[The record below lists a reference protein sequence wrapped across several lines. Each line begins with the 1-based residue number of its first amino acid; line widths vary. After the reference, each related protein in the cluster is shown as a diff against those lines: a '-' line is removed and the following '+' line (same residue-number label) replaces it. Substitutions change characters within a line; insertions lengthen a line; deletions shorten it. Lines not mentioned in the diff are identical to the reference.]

1 MERKMGLSIWALI
14 CLTLVHLAL
23 HTDSVAV
30 MSVDLGSEWMKIAIV
45 KPGVPMEI
53 VLNKESRR
61 KTPVAVSLKE
71 NERLFG
77 DSAVAM
83 SAKNP
88 KVVIRYLQDLLGK
101 QLGNPQAELYR
112 KRFPEHQLM
121 ATEQRG
127 TVLYKLS
134 DELYYSPEEILG
146 MVLNYS
152 RSLAQD
158 FAEQPIK
165 DLVITVPVYF
175 NQAERR
181 AILQAAQM
189 VGLKVLQLIND
200 NTAVALNYG
209 VFRRKDINAT
219 AQNVMF
225 YDMGSS
231 STTATIVTY
240 MTTKTKDWGTQ
251 PQLQIQG
258 IGFDRNLGGLEMELR
273 LRDHLAKLFN
283 AQKKT
288 SKDVRQHPRAMA
300 KLWKEANRVKTV
312 LSANLDH
319 MAQIEGLLDDIDFKA
334 KVTRQEFEEMCRDLF
349 EKVADPVHQALK
361 VAELK
366 MEEID
371 HVILVGG
378 ATRVPKVQE
387 VLLKAVGKKELG
399 KNINADEAASMGA
412 VYQAAALSKAFKVK
426 PFLIRDAALYPI
438 QVEFTRSIEED
449 GVKNIKHNKRVL
461 FQRMSPYPQRKV
473 ITFNRYIDDFEFFVN
488 YGDMNFLS
496 EGGLSI
502 FGSLNLTTVRLS
514 GVGSSFQKHS
524 DAESKGIKAH
534 FNMDESGILA
544 LDRVEAVFEKVQDGE
559 PEEESTLTKLGNTIS
574 SLFGGGS
581 SETDGKENLTESVQ
595 DEEEASSKSDKDEQE
610 EPETQKESASPT
622 EEENGK
628 PEEQGKAEPDGEKA
642 GQAETGEDE
651 AKSEKPETPDKK
663 SEDVGKEE
671 VKDPESNKTEEVKRP
686 KGPKRVKI
694 SEEVIVELEIK
705 DLPDLSQEEMSQS
718 QKKLQDLT
726 DRDLQK
732 HEHEKMANSL
742 EAFIFETRDKL
753 YQDEYQA
760 VSTQGD
766 RDEISAKLSEV
777 SNWLDEDGYAAT
789 TKELKTKL
797 SELRKLCKE
806 LFFKV
811 EERRKW
817 PDRLAALDSMLNHST
832 IFLKGARLI
841 PEADQIFTEVELNTM
856 EKVITE
862 TITWKNTTVMEQNKL
877 PSTQKPVLLSKDI
890 EAKLALLDREVK
902 YLLNKA
908 KFAKP
913 KPRKEKNT
921 TQEAKN
927 ATQED
932 KNSTSADSERVI
944 PPKKDPASEGRETEN
959 KEEVKPGEA
968 PPTVSETMKSSTE
981 DGEVK
986 MPDPLELES
995 SEGIAEKKLESN
1007 SDKHPPDEL

>member
-1 MERKMGLSIWALI
+1 MSRKMGLLIWASL
-14 CLTLVHLAL
+14 CFTLAHLAL
-23 HTDSVAV
+23 HAESVAV

-88 KVVIRYLQDLLGK
+88 KVVFRYLQDLLGK
-101 QLGNPQAELYR
+101 QLENPQVNLYK
-112 KRFPEHQLM
+112 KRFPEHWLV
-121 ATEQRG
+121 AAEQRE
-127 TVLYKLS
+127 TVLYKVS
-134 DELYYSPEEILG
+134 DELFYSPEEILG

-181 AILQAAQM
+181 AVLQAARM
-189 VGLKVLQLIND
+189 AGLKVLQLIND

-240 MTTKTKDWGTQ
+240 VTMKTKDLGTQ
-251 PQLQIQG
+251 PQLQIRG
-258 IGFDRNLGGLEMELR
+258 IGFNRNLGGLEMELR
-273 LRDHLAKLFN
+273 LRDHLAELFN

-300 KLWKEANRVKTV
+300 KLWKEANRLKTV
-312 LSANLDH
+312 LSANIDH
-319 MAQIEGLLDDIDFKA
+319 VAQIEGLLDDIDFKA
-334 KVTRQEFEEMCRDLF
+334 KVTRQKFEELCSDLF
-349 EKVADPVHQALK
+349 EKVADPVLQALK
-361 VAELK
+361 TAELQ

-399 KNINADEAASMGA
+399 KNINADEAAAMGA

-449 GVKNIKHNKRVL
+449 GVKSIKHNKRVL

-473 ITFNRYIDDFEFFVN
+473 ITFNRYTDDFEFFVN
-488 YGDMNFLS
+488 YGDVNFLS
-496 EGGLSI
+496 EHDLSI
-502 FGSLNLTTVRLS
+502 FGSLNLTKVQLS
-514 GVGSSFQKHS
+514 GVGSSFQKHTN
-524 DAESKGIKAH
+524 AESKGIKAH

-544 LDRVEAVFEKVQDGE
+544 LDRVEAVFETLQDGE

-595 DEEEASSKSDKDEQE
+595 NVQI
-610 EPETQKESASPT
+610 
-622 EEENGK
+622 N
-628 PEEQGKAEPDGEKA
+628 AE
-642 GQAETGEDE
+642 
-651 AKSEKPETPDKK
+651 
-663 SEDVGKEE
+663 KEE
-671 VKDPESNKTEEVKRP
+671 VKDPELNKTEEVKKP

-694 SEEVIVELEIK
+694 SEDVTVNLEIK

-732 HEHEKMANSL
+732 QEHEKAANSL
-742 EAFIFETRDKL
+742 EAFIFETQDKL
-753 YQDEYQA
+753 YQEEYQL
-760 VSTQGD
+760 VSTQD
-766 RDEISAKLSEV
+766 ERDQISAKLSEA
-777 SNWLDEDGYAAT
+777 SNWLDEDGYTAT

-832 IFLKGARLI
+832 IFLKGARLL
-841 PEADQIFTEVELNTM
+841 PEDDQIFTEVELNSL

-862 TITWKNTTVMEQNKL
+862 TTTWKNTTVKEQNNL
-877 PSTQKPVLLSKDI
+877 PSTEMPILLSKDI

-921 TQEAKN
+921 TTQEAQN

-932 KNSTSADSERVI
+932 KNATATDSDKIVPPEKRAEEDTAAD
-944 PPKKDPASEGRETEN
+944 

-968 PPTVSETMKSSTE
+968 PPTASHAQETNSKDKETTL
-981 DGEVK
+981 
-986 MPDPLELES
+986 PDPIEIES
-995 SEGIAEKKLESN
+995 SEDTEKKPESK

>member
-1 MERKMGLSIWALI
+1 MYRKMGQLIWVLL
-14 CLTLVHLAL
+14 CFTLAHLAL

-88 KVVIRYLQDLLGK
+88 KVVFRYLQDLLGK
-101 QLGNPQAELYR
+101 QLENPQVELYR
-112 KRFPEHQLM
+112 KRFPEHQLV
-121 ATEQRG
+121 AAEQRG
-127 TVLYKLS
+127 TVLYKVS
-134 DELYYSPEEILG
+134 DELFYSPEELLG

-152 RSLAQD
+152 RILAQD

-181 AILQAAQM
+181 AVLQAAQM
-189 VGLKVLQLIND
+189 AGLKVLQLIND

-240 MTTKTKDWGTQ
+240 VTTKTKDWGTQ
-251 PQLQIQG
+251 PQLQIRG
-258 IGFDRNLGGLEMELR
+258 IGFNRNLGGLEMELR

-283 AQKKT
+283 GQKKT
-288 SKDVRQHPRAMA
+288 SKDVLHHPRAMA
-300 KLWKEANRVKTV
+300 KLWKEANRLKTV
-312 LSANLDH
+312 LSANIDH
-319 MAQIEGLLDDIDFKA
+319 MAQVEGLLDDIDFKA
-334 KVTRQEFEEMCRDLF
+334 KVTRQDFEELCSDLF

-361 VAELK
+361 TAELK
-366 MEEID
+366 MEDID

-387 VLLKAVGKKELG
+387 ALLKAVGKKELG

-438 QVEFTRSIEED
+438 QVEFMRSIEED
-449 GVKNIKHNKRVL
+449 GVKSIKHNKRVL

-473 ITFNRYIDDFEFFVN
+473 ITFNRYTDDFEFFVN
-488 YGDMNFLS
+488 YGDVSFLS
-496 EGGLSI
+496 EHDLSI

-524 DAESKGIKAH
+524 NAESKGIKAH

-544 LDRVEAVFEKVQDGE
+544 LDRVEAVFETLQDGE

-595 DEEEASSKSDKDEQE
+595 DEEEVTSKSEKEVPEELEMLDKATHSEQD
-610 EPETQKESASPT
+610 S
-622 EEENGK
+622 NN
-628 PEEQGKAEPDGEKA
+628 PEEQDKEQTEGKKAEEAERGEN
-642 GQAETGEDE
+642 
-651 AKSEKPETPDKK
+651 KSEKSETPNMQTDA
-663 SEDVGKEE
+663 GKEE
-671 VKDPESNKTEEVKRP
+671 VKDPELNKTEEVKKP

-694 SEEVIVELEIK
+694 NEDLTVDLEIK

-718 QKKLQDLT
+718 KKKLQDLT

-732 HEHEKMANSL
+732 QEHEKAANSL
-742 EAFIFETRDKL
+742 EAFIFETQDKL
-753 YQDEYQA
+753 YQEEYQL
-760 VSTQGD
+760 VSTQD
-766 RDEISAKLSEV
+766 ERDQISARLSEA
-777 SNWLDEDGYAAT
+777 SNWLDEDGYTAT

-817 PDRLAALDSMLNHST
+817 PDRLSALDSMLNHST
-832 IFLKGARLI
+832 IFLKGAKLL
-841 PEADQIFTEVELNTM
+841 PEDDQIFTEVELNTL

-862 TITWKNTTVMEQNKL
+862 TTTWKNTTVKEQNNL
-877 PSTQKPVLLSKDI
+877 PSTETPILLSKDI

-921 TQEAKN
+921 TTQAQN

-932 KNSTSADSERVI
+932 KNATATDSDRI
-944 PPKKDPASEGRETEN
+944 ISPDKKTEEDTAN
-959 KEEVKPGEA
+959 KEEVKPGEV
-968 PPTVSETMKSSTE
+968 PPTASQTQETNSKDEEATL
-981 DGEVK
+981 
-986 MPDPLELES
+986 PDPIEIES
-995 SEGIAEKKLESN
+995 SKDTVEKKPESK

>member
-1 MERKMGLSIWALI
+1 MNRKMGLLIWASL
-14 CLTLVHLAL
+14 CFTLAHLAL
-23 HTDSVAV
+23 HAESVAV

-88 KVVIRYLQDLLGK
+88 KVVFRYLQDLLGK
-101 QLGNPQAELYR
+101 QLENPQVNLYK
-112 KRFPEHQLM
+112 KRFPEHWLM
-121 ATEQRG
+121 AAEQRG
-127 TVLYKLS
+127 TVLYKVS
-134 DELYYSPEEILG
+134 DELFYSPEEILG

-181 AILQAAQM
+181 AVLQAARM
-189 VGLKVLQLIND
+189 AGLKVLQLIND

-240 MTTKTKDWGTQ
+240 VTAKTKDLGTQ
-251 PQLQIQG
+251 PQLQIRG
-258 IGFDRNLGGLEMELR
+258 IGFNRNLGGLEMELR
-273 LRDHLAKLFN
+273 LRDHLAELFN

-300 KLWKEANRVKTV
+300 KLWKEANRLKTV
-312 LSANLDH
+312 LSANIDH

-334 KVTRQEFEEMCRDLF
+334 KVTRQKFEELCSDLF
-349 EKVADPVHQALK
+349 EKVTDPVHQALK
-361 VAELK
+361 TAEMQ

-378 ATRVPKVQE
+378 ATRVPKVQD

-399 KNINADEAASMGA
+399 KNINADEAAAMGA

-449 GVKNIKHNKRVL
+449 GVKSIKHNKRVL

-473 ITFNRYIDDFEFFVN
+473 ITFNRYTDDFEFFVN
-488 YGDMNFLS
+488 YGDVNFLS
-496 EGGLSI
+496 EHDLSI
-502 FGSLNLTTVRLS
+502 FGSLNLTKVQLS
-514 GVGSSFQKHS
+514 GVGSSFQKHTN
-524 DAESKGIKAH
+524 AESKGIKAH

-544 LDRVEAVFEKVQDGE
+544 LDRVEAVFETLQDGE

-595 DEEEASSKSDKDEQE
+595 DEEEITS
-610 EPETQKESASPT
+610 
-622 EEENGK
+622 
-628 PEEQGKAEPDGEKA
+628 
-642 GQAETGEDE
+642 
-651 AKSEKPETPDKK
+651 KSEKEVPEEIEIPGKATPSEQDSSNPEKQDEEKNNGRKPDEVEKGENKSETPNVQMNA
-663 SEDVGKEE
+663 EKEE
-671 VKDPESNKTEEVKRP
+671 VKDPELNKTEEVKKP

-694 SEEVIVELEIK
+694 SEDVTVNLEIK

-726 DRDLQK
+726 DRDFQK
-732 HEHEKMANSL
+732 QEHEKAANSL
-742 EAFIFETRDKL
+742 EAFIFETQDKL
-753 YQDEYQA
+753 YQEEYQL
-760 VSTQGD
+760 VSTQD
-766 RDEISAKLSEV
+766 ERDQISAKLSEA
-777 SNWLDEDGYAAT
+777 SNWLDEDGYTAT

-832 IFLKGARLI
+832 IFLKGARLL
-841 PEADQIFTEVELNTM
+841 PEDDQIFTEVELSSL

-862 TITWKNTTVMEQNKL
+862 TTTWKNTTVKEQNNL
-877 PSTQKPVLLSKDI
+877 PSTEMPILLSKDI

-913 KPRKEKNT
+913 KPRKEKNAT
-921 TQEAKN
+921 TQEAQNATQDDKN
-927 ATQED
+927 ATATDGDKIVPPEKKAEED
-932 KNSTSADSERVI
+932 TA
-944 PPKKDPASEGRETEN
+944 AN

-968 PPTVSETMKSSTE
+968 PPTASQAQETNSKDETTL
-981 DGEVK
+981 
-986 MPDPLELES
+986 PDPVEVES
-995 SEGIAEKKLESN
+995 SEDTEKKPESK

>member
-1 MERKMGLSIWALI
+1 MMDRKMGLSVWLLLCFVLA
-14 CLTLVHLAL
+14 HLAL

-61 KTPVAVSLKE
+61 KTPVAVALKD

-83 SAKNP
+83 AAKNP
-88 KVVIRYLQDLLGK
+88 KLVARYLQDLLGK
-101 QLGNPQAELYR
+101 RSDNPQVELYR
-112 KRFPEHQLM
+112 KRFPQHQLV
-121 ATEQRG
+121 AAEHRG
-127 TVLYKLS
+127 TAVFKMS

-152 RSLAQD
+152 RTLAQE

-165 DLVITVPVYF
+165 DLVITVPAYF

-181 AILQAAQM
+181 AVLHAAQM

-240 MTTKTKDWGTQ
+240 ITTKTKDSGTQ
-251 PQLQIQG
+251 PQLQILG
-258 IGFDRNLGGLEMELR
+258 IGFDRNLGGLEMDLR
-273 LRDHLAKLFN
+273 LQDHLAKLFN

-288 SKDVRQHPRAMA
+288 PKDVQQHPRAMA

-312 LSANLDH
+312 LSANIDH

-334 KVTRQEFEEMCRDLF
+334 RVSRQEFEELCSDLF
-349 EKVADPVHQALK
+349 ERVAEPVHQALK
-361 VAELK
+361 VSELK

-387 VLLKAVGKKELG
+387 ALLKAVGKKELR

-426 PFLIRDAALYPI
+426 PFLIRDAAMYPI
-438 QVEFTRSIEED
+438 QVEFTRSVEED

-473 ITFNRYIDDFEFFVN
+473 ITFNRYTDDFEFFVN
-488 YGDMNFLS
+488 YGDLNFLS
-496 EGGLSI
+496 ESGLSI
-502 FGSLNLTTVRLS
+502 FGSLNLSTVQLS

-524 DAESKGIKAH
+524 DSESKGIKAH

-544 LDRVEAVFEKVQDGE
+544 LDRVESVFEKVQDEE

-574 SLFGGGS
+574 SLFGGGN

-595 DEEEASSKSDKDEQE
+595 DEEEVMSKTEQDGQE
-610 EPETQKESASPT
+610 EPETPKEKETPK
-622 EEENGK
+622 EEESSQ
-628 PEEQGKAEPDGEKA
+628 PEEQGKAEFDGEKA
-642 GQAETGEDE
+642 DQPETREGQAKT
-651 AKSEKPETPDKK
+651 EKPETLDKNAD
-663 SEDVGKEE
+663 DVGKEE
-671 VKDPESNKTEEVKRP
+671 AKDPELNKTEEVKKP
-686 KGPKRVKI
+686 QGPKRVKI
-694 SEEVIVELEIK
+694 SENVTVVLEIQ
-705 DLPDLSQEEMSQS
+705 DLPDISQEQMTLS
-718 QKKLQDLT
+718 QKKLQDLA
-726 DRDLQK
+726 DRDFQK

-742 EAFIFETRDKL
+742 EAFIFETQDKL

-760 VSTQGD
+760 VSTQ
-766 RDEISAKLSEV
+766 DEREQISTKLSEV
-777 SNWLDEDGYAAT
+777 SNWLDEDGYAAAT
-789 TKELKTKL
+789 QELKVKL
-797 SELRKLCKE
+797 SELRKMCKE

-817 PDRLAALDSMLNHST
+817 PDRLATLDSMLNHST

-841 PEADQIFTEVELNTM
+841 PEADQIFTEVELSTL

-862 TITWKNTTVMEQNKL
+862 TTTWKNETVKAQNKL
-877 PSTQKPVLLSKDI
+877 PSTQKPILLSKDI
-890 EAKLALLDREVK
+890 EAKLTLLDREVK

-921 TQEAKN
+921 TQEMKN
-927 ATQED
+927 TTMED
-932 KNSTSADSERVI
+932 KNTTAADSENVI
-944 PPKKDPASEGRETEN
+944 LPEKNTEGDSENE
-959 KEEVKPGEA
+959 EEVKPGEA
-968 PPTVSETMKSSTE
+968 PPTENKVQSDSD
-981 DGEVK
+981 DGEAK
-986 MPDPLELES
+986 KADPVVLES
-995 SEGIAEKKLESN
+995 SKGTAEGKLESK

>member
-1 MERKMGLSIWALI
+1 MNRKMGLLIWASL
-14 CLTLVHLAL
+14 CFTLAHLAL
-23 HTDSVAV
+23 HAESVAV

-88 KVVIRYLQDLLGK
+88 KVVFRYLQDLLGK
-101 QLGNPQAELYR
+101 QLENPQVNLYK
-112 KRFPEHQLM
+112 KRFPEHWLV
-121 ATEQRG
+121 AAEQRE
-127 TVLYKLS
+127 TVLYKVS
-134 DELYYSPEEILG
+134 DELFYSPEELLG

-181 AILQAAQM
+181 AVLQAARM
-189 VGLKVLQLIND
+189 AGLKVLQLIND

-240 MTTKTKDWGTQ
+240 VTMKTKDLGTQ
-251 PQLQIQG
+251 PQLQIRG
-258 IGFDRNLGGLEMELR
+258 IGFNRNLGGLEMELR
-273 LRDHLAKLFN
+273 LRDHLAELFN

-300 KLWKEANRVKTV
+300 KLWKEANRLKTV
-312 LSANLDH
+312 LSANIDH
-319 MAQIEGLLDDIDFKA
+319 VAQIEGLLDDIDFKA
-334 KVTRQEFEEMCRDLF
+334 KVTRQKFEELCSDLF

-361 VAELK
+361 TAELQ

-399 KNINADEAASMGA
+399 KNINADEAAAMGA

-449 GVKNIKHNKRVL
+449 GVKSIKHNKRVL

-473 ITFNRYIDDFEFFVN
+473 ITFNRYTDDFEFFVN
-488 YGDMNFLS
+488 YGDVNFLS
-496 EGGLSI
+496 EHDLSI
-502 FGSLNLTTVRLS
+502 FGSLNLTKVQLS
-514 GVGSSFQKHS
+514 GVGSSFQKHTN
-524 DAESKGIKAH
+524 AESKGIKAH

-544 LDRVEAVFEKVQDGE
+544 LDRVEAVFETLQDGE

-595 DEEEASSKSDKDEQE
+595 DEEEITS
-610 EPETQKESASPT
+610 
-622 EEENGK
+622 
-628 PEEQGKAEPDGEKA
+628 
-642 GQAETGEDE
+642 
-651 AKSEKPETPDKK
+651 KSEKEVPEEIEIPGKATPSEQDSGDPEKQDKEKNNGRKPDEVEKGENKSETPNVQINA
-663 SEDVGKEE
+663 EKEE
-671 VKDPESNKTEEVKRP
+671 VKDLELNKTEEVKKP

-694 SEEVIVELEIK
+694 SEDVTVNLEIK

-732 HEHEKMANSL
+732 QEHEKAANSL
-742 EAFIFETRDKL
+742 EAFIFETQDKL
-753 YQDEYQA
+753 YQEEYQL
-760 VSTQGD
+760 VSTQD
-766 RDEISAKLSEV
+766 ERDQISAKLSEA
-777 SNWLDEDGYAAT
+777 SNWLDEDGYTAT

-832 IFLKGARLI
+832 IFLKGARLL
-841 PEADQIFTEVELNTM
+841 PEDDQIFTEVELNSL

-862 TITWKNTTVMEQNKL
+862 TTTWKNTTVKEQNNL
-877 PSTQKPVLLSKDI
+877 PSTEMPILLSKDI

-921 TQEAKN
+921 TTQEAQN

-932 KNSTSADSERVI
+932 KNATATDSDKIVPPEKKAEEDTAD
-944 PPKKDPASEGRETEN
+944 
-959 KEEVKPGEA
+959 KEEVKPGKA
-968 PPTVSETMKSSTE
+968 PPTASHAQETNSKDKETTL
-981 DGEVK
+981 
-986 MPDPLELES
+986 PDPIEIES
-995 SEGIAEKKLESN
+995 SEDTEKKPESK